1 MAQFR
6 WILLLVGG
14 MIVAIVFAY
23 SRGWFAQGFSLPRIF
38 KRKQPSAEDDAA
50 GAGDES
56 ARSADI
62 ESADTAEKASPPRL
76 EADSLVVTVRI
87 MPQAGS
93 RFPAEQLIMALREAG
108 LIHGRYGIFHSI
120 DADDRT
126 RIRYS
131 VASLVEP
138 GSFDLT
144 RLSDSDYEGISVFMV
159 LPAPEDGVGLFD
171 DMLMTA
177 REVAKAVDGRLV
189 DEQGGALS
197 VQRERYMREEVIE
210 FLRRCQRP
218 AASA

>member
-1 MAQFR
+1 VAQFR

-14 MIVAIVFAY
+14 MIVALVFAY
-23 SRGWFAQGFSLPRIF
+23 SRGWFAQGFSLPRLF
-38 KRKQPSAEDDAA
+38 KRNEASADEAA
-50 GAGDES
+50 GADDES
-56 ARSADI
+56 ALEVES
-62 ESADTAEKASPPRL
+62 ESADVAEHASPPRL

-87 MPQAGS
+87 MPQPGS
-93 RFPAEQLIMALREAG
+93 RFPAEQLIMTLRAAG

-120 DADDRT
+120 DADDPT

-144 RLSDSDYEGISVFMV
+144 RLSDSDYEGISIFMV
-159 LPAPEDGVGLFD
+159 LPAPEDGVALFD

-177 REVAKAVDGRLV
+177 RAVAKGVDGRLV

-218 AASA
+218 ADSA